1 MSLRVANGYIPRKKT
16 TQTTNFTYAVQPDH
30 ALETHNYSFD
40 ADEAGYD
47 TAMQGYQAGMSP
59 ASVPAPNAKD
69 GCATNA
75 FEDTGGMPTGFIWV
89 GTLDGVYGNHRVP
102 ADSRTVE
109 HFDGA
114 GYSYPD
120 AQCSTYLQYMIYSN
134 VLLGDQSYTLPT
146 RTISVDDIIVD
157 PDYYPTTQYAV
168 IRQIADGSDAYV
180 AVNAQYFIAICT
192 CEQVQYYSDAEKT
205 QPTTSETPWYDI
217 SITTI
222 RQRYNMRYSY
232 TEIGKTIPSLPK
244 KYKVIEMEV

>member
-1 MSLRVANGYIPRKKT
+1 MGLVARNGYIPIKKT
-16 TQTTNFTYAVQPDH
+16 TQTINQIYTIQPDKPLQTMVFTYD
-30 ALETHNYSFD
+30 T
-40 ADEAGYD
+40 DEDGYD
-47 TAMQGYQAGMSP
+47 TAMQGYQAGMAP
-59 ASVPAPNAKD
+59 AAVPTPSTKE
-69 GCATNA
+69 GCATNG
-75 FEDTGGMPTGFIWV
+75 FEDVGFPIGFIWV
-89 GTLDGVYGNHRVP
+89 GTLNGVYGNHRVP
-102 ADSRTVE
+102 SDAKNINYY
-109 HFDGA
+109 DGT
-114 GYSYPD
+114 GYVYPNPRSS
-120 AQCSTYLQYMIYSN
+120 AYLEKIVYSN
-134 VLLGDQSYTLPT
+134 FLLGDQSYTLPT